1 MSTSMDATTT
11 VLEREPSGR
20 AAGVLDGDRAWQCP
34 EPWMIPARPAAWRP
48 PMAVVP
54 LPTRPAVA
62 SSPFRCALADND
74 ASSFLVDLLELTK
87 PRMNFLIVLTTL
99 VGFMVGSRLQHPAL
113 TNWPLLGST
122 LLGTAL
128 TAAAAGVLNQWLE
141 RPFDALMP
149 RTHLRPLPTGRVTP
163 RIAMDFGITLAGA
176 GLVVLFV
183 QVNALTALLGA
194 FTLAWYL
201 LLYTPLKRHTSWNTL
216 IGAVPGAI
224 PPLMG
229 FTAAQDRISWAAM
242 AVFAILF
249 AWQLP
254 HFMAIAIMYRDD
266 YTAGGFRMLPCVDPD
281 LQATGR
287 SIITWA
293 ALLLP
298 ISLWPVLLHSAGLW
312 YGVAALLLGI
322 AYLGASIRCAK
333 DRTRASARRL
343 FFTSI
348 IHLPLLLTVLVIDRA

>member
-1 MSTSMDATTT
+1 MKPAAN
-11 VLEREPSGR
+11 VLEIERPEDGMTAAATAALQSR
-20 AAGVLDGDRAWQCP
+20 AKTWI
-34 EPWMIPARPAAWRP
+34 IPARPAAWRP
-48 PMAVVP
+48 PMAFEP

-62 SSPFRCALADND
+62 SSPLRCALADND
-74 ASSFLVDLLELTK
+74 ASSFLVDLLELAK

-99 VGFMVGSRLQHPAL
+99 VGFMVASRLHHPL
-113 TNWPLLGST
+113 GTNWPLLGST

-128 TAAAAGVLNQWLE
+128 TAGAAGVLNQWLE

-149 RTHLRPLPTGRVTP
+149 RTHLRPLPAGRVTP
-163 RIAMDFGITLAGA
+163 RIALDFGITLATI
-176 GLVVLFV
+176 GLVVLYL
-183 QVNALTALLGA
+183 QVNPLTALLGA
-194 FTLAWYL
+194 ITMAWYL

-229 FTAAQDRISWAAM
+229 FTAVEGRVSLAAV

-254 HFMAIAIMYRDD
+254 HFMAIAIMYRED

-293 ALLLP
+293 ALLVP
-298 ISLWPVLLHSAGLW
+298 ISLCPVLLHAAGLW
-312 YGVAALLLGI
+312 YGAAAVALGI
-322 AYLGASIRCAK
+322 AYLRASIRCAK
-333 DRTRASARRL
+333 DRTRSSARRL

-348 IHLPLLLTVLVIDRA
+348 IHLPLLLTALVIDRA